1 MMLLSSKQR
10 QEESSP
16 LGISSVTQGMVVI
29 LNAAT
34 LWERNEESLLTAESR
49 EIPHSFAKP
58 QSFGMTVSAL
68 V

>member
-1 MMLLSSKQR
+1 
-10 QEESSP
+10 
-16 LGISSVTQGMVVI
+16 MVVI
-29 LNAAT
+29 LNPSAESILSKAEGLRTGSAT
-34 LWERNEESLLTAESR
+34 LWERDEESLFTAESR

>member
-1 MMLLSSKQR
+1 MFLFCI
-10 QEESSP
+10 
-16 LGISSVTQGMVVI
+16 GSVALGMVVI

-34 LWERNEESLLTAESR
+34 HWEWNEEFLFSAESR

-58 QSFGMTVSAL
+58 LSLGMTVSAL